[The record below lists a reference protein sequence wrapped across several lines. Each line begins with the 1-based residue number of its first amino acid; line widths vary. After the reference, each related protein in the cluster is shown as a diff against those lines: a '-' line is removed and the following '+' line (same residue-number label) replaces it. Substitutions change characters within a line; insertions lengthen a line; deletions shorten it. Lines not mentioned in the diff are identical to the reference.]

1 MVLSFFFF
9 WKILI
14 LVVPKWYECKTN
26 KKKKKKKGG
35 ARVLRVL
42 AFRRFLVDRI
52 EALQSDQQY

>member
-26 KKKKKKKGG
+26 KKKKKGG
-35 ARVLRVL
+35 TRVLRVL